1 MVNDKYAIAY
11 SEILEILKY
20 IPIEDYNK
28 IPKKKIELFETNANK
43 GYVFNYNPS
52 KTLQE
57 QNVSDIAMGII
68 IILFRDFWATDKQRQ
83 EIINKQKY
91 DRNKLDEKKR
101 EKYNP
106 EHIFRKKENNTIT
119 EMPNKQEATALVKY
133 HNIKWYENV
142 ITKIRSFFNKS

>member
-11 SEILEILKY
+11 SEILEILKH

-28 IPKKKIELFETNANK
+28 IPKTKIELFETNANK
-43 GYVFNYNPS
+43 GYVFNYDPS

-68 IILFRDFWATDKQRQ
+68 IILFRDYWATDKQKQ
-83 EIINKQKY
+83 EILSKQKY
-91 DRNKLDEKKR
+91 DRNKLEEKKR

-106 EHIFRKKENNTIT
+106 DYIFRKKESKTAIG
-119 EMPNKQEATALVKY
+119 MQNKQEVTALAKY
-133 HNIKWYENV
+133 HDIKWYE
-142 ITKIRSFFNKS
+142 KIIIKIKKLFKKN